1 MKTYKNDKGQYHRT
15 DGPATEW
22 ADGTKEW
29 YIEGIRHRI
38 DGPAIEYANGTM
50 SWYIKGIKYTE
61 QEFNDKIFR
70 SRLIPPEMW
79 EI

>member
-38 DGPAIEYANGTM
+38 YGPAIERLNGHNE
-50 SWYIKGIKYTE
+50 WYIEGKQYTE
-61 QEFNDKIFR
+61 QEFNDQKLKQQ
-70 SRLIPPEMW
+70 LIPPEMW

>member
-29 YIEGIRHRI
+29 FCMGMLHRV
-38 DGPAIEYANGTM
+38 DGPAREYDDGEKEWWCMGKKDWLATDKESIIM
-50 SWYIKGIKYTE
+50 SNKYRE
-61 QEFNDKIFR
+61 
-70 SRLIPPEMW
+70 RLI
-79 EI
+79 